1 MIGPDYFRYSER
13 AAGNVTAPAAP
24 AGPGLPGSRPAA
36 RRMPASRPAGR
47 RRWPFS
53 RPRDAGWLA
62 ATTGPP
68 LVDALALAAAIG
80 ASGRISLPTLAYA
93 GVVFIVLALGGQQ
106 RLRICLRVSD
116 QVGRIAA
123 AAGAA
128 SAFFLP
134 WLSPGLA
141 WRLALS
147 FAVSVITARGI
158 ASCALRAARHR
169 GLLTEPTLV
178 VGAGEMGVLI
188 ADLLRQHPELGLR
201 PLGFLDSC
209 PPPGELPL
217 PVLGTAA
224 DLPAM
229 ICRFRVRRVIVCFG
243 VDADPELVPVL
254 RACQPLRVDVCLV
267 PRLPELG
274 AAVPRACLDEVWGIP
289 LIPLRGG
296 AHAPARMFAKRVF
309 DVLAAVILLA
319 ALSPVL
325 LVLAAIIRLR
335 SGRPALFRQVRVT
348 GDERI
353 APIMKLRTLDEH
365 DDSDTRWSVPAGQ
378 CGQLSQWLRA
388 THLDELPQL
397 VNVLRGEM
405 SLVGPRPERP
415 YFAERFGRE
424 IRGYG
429 DRTRMPAGLTGWAQV
444 HGLHGD
450 TAIGERSR
458 FDNQYI
464 EYWSPWLDVVILAR
478 TFAASVSG
486 LPGGRR

>member
-1 MIGPDYFRYSER
+1 MTEPDYFRRQQR

-24 AGPGLPGSRPAA
+24 AGPRGRPAA
-36 RRMPASRPAGR
+36 LRMPASRQASGLRR

-53 RPRDAGWLA
+53 GRRDGWLA
-62 ATTGPP
+62 SIAGLP
-68 LVDALALAAAIG
+68 LVDVLALAAAAG
-80 ASGRISLPTLAYA
+80 ASGRISLPTLAYGGA
-93 GVVFIVLALGGQQ
+93 VFIVLALGGHQ

-116 QVGRIAA
+116 QAGRIAA
-123 AAGAA
+123 AAAVP
-128 SAFFLP
+128 SALLLP
-134 WLSPGLA
+134 WLPVGLA
-141 WRLALS
+141 WRLALFS
-147 FAVSVITARGI
+147 AISVIAARGI
-158 ASCALRAARHR
+158 AGRALRAAHRR
-169 GLLTEPTLV
+169 GLLTEPALV

-188 ADLLRQHPELGLR
+188 ADLLHQHPELGLR

-209 PPPGELPL
+209 PPPNELPL

-229 ICRFRVRRVIVCFG
+229 ICRFRVRRVIVCFP
-243 VDADPELVPVL
+243 VDTDPELVPVL

-274 AAVPRACLDEVWGIP
+274 AAVPRACLDEVWGVP
-289 LIPLRGG
+289 LIPLRSC
-296 AHAPARMFAKRVF
+296 ARAPAERIAKRVF
-309 DVLAAVILLA
+309 DVLAAGSLLC

-353 APIMKLRTLDEH
+353 APIIKLRTLDEH
-365 DDSDTRWSVPAGQ
+365 GDSDTRWSVPARQ
-378 CGQLSQWLRA
+378 CGQLSHWLRA

-397 VNVLRGEM
+397 MNVLRGEM

-424 IRGYG
+424 IPGYR
-429 DRTRMPAGLTGWAQV
+429 DRTRMLAGITGWAQV

-450 TAIGERSR
+450 TSIGERAR

-464 EYWSPWLDVVILAR
+464 EYWSPWLDMVILAR
-478 TFAASVSG
+478 TLAAAVSCV
-486 LPGGRR
+486 PGGRP